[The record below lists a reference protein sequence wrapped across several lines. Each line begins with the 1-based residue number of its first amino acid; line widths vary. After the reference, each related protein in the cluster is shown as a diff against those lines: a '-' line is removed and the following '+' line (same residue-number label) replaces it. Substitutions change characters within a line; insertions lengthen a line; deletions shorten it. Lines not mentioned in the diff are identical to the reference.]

1 MKNLILIK
9 YLFVIAVTT
18 VLIFGKVSMPLAD
31 KNLTQSRSDKHLDSS
46 CQIITVDTISDLT
59 TVDIAKNKVV
69 FVNGYDSFY
78 DGGGGFFSYD
88 PAKSAINNSGT
99 IINGWVRQYS
109 GAINVKWFGA
119 KTDGSNTANSI
130 QSAIDSGAKEIFVP
144 TGTYRLDGR
153 KLKRVLNLRSDLRLF
168 GEAGTVFDFSHNPAG
183 EHHSVRE
190 SYIAGQGKVK
200 KVNKITSGAIR
211 GSYNVQSTIEDINEG
226 DLVLVYADDTVD
238 PKQSVKI
245 GELIYVESVVN
256 SKSII
261 FETAL
266 SDDYLKNPKI
276 VKVEP
281 LENITIENIKIIGS
295 GRQQPSGR
303 ADLGIVI
310 QYGSNIL
317 IRNCEFTR
325 VDNTAID
332 LESVI
337 NFTIENNTVRF
348 AKKGKNKAI
357 QYGIKYSNASRDG
370 YIVGNNIYNG
380 KHGIVQG
387 HTTTI
392 PGITR
397 NVIVSGNNISGTW
410 HAGIS
415 VHASGN
421 TITVTGN
428 QLRGC
433 QRGIESRIPN
443 MSITN
448 NILTDIK
455 AHGIVIKDDSSNI
468 IVSGNEINSCG
479 SYGIFIYKLRSN
491 KGNIIISNNL
501 IDDNY
506 GGLAI
511 SAKGTEGMLGTISVN
526 ANIFRKLK
534 THGISIEG
542 DISVDITSN
551 TLKNITKNAI
561 YMRGNRYAV
570 INANSIVKS
579 KIAFY
584 LDATKY
590 AIDNLI
596 ISDNIVVDAKRFMKR
611 TLLGSEVV
619 FVNNLD
625 HVKIRFKSK

>member
-18 VLIFGKVSMPLAD
+18 VLIFAKVSMPLAD

-46 CQIITVDTISDLT
+46 HQIITVDTISDLA
-59 TVDIAKNKVV
+59 TVDIAKNKAV
-69 FVNGYDSFY
+69 FVNGYDSFH

-88 PAKSAINNSGT
+88 PAKSAINNGGT
-99 IINGWVRQYS
+99 IINGWIRQYS
-109 GAINVKWFGA
+109 GVVNVKWFGA
-119 KTDGSNTANSI
+119 KTDGSNTASSI
-130 QSAIDSGAKEIFVP
+130 QSAIDSGAKEIFIP

-153 KLKRVLNLRSDLRLF
+153 KLKRVLNLRSGLRLF

-200 KVNKITSGAIR
+200 KVNKITSGATR
-211 GSYNVQSTIEDINEG
+211 GSYNIQSATEDINEG
-226 DLVLVYADDTVD
+226 DLVLVYSDDTVD
-238 PKQSVKI
+238 LKQAVKI
-245 GELIYVESVVN
+245 GELIYVESVIDG
-256 SKSII
+256 KSII

-266 SDDYLKNPKI
+266 SDDYLKDPK
-276 VKVEP
+276 VAKVEP
-281 LENITIENIKIIGS
+281 LENIIIENIKIIGS
-295 GRQQPSGR
+295 GRPQPSGR

-317 IRNCEFTR
+317 IRNCEFSK

-348 AKKGKNKAI
+348 GKKGKNKAI

-370 YIVGNNIYNG
+370 YIVANNIYNG

-387 HTTTI
+387 HTTII
-392 PGITR
+392 PGISR
-397 NVIVSGNNISGTW
+397 NVIISGNNISGTW

-415 VHASGN
+415 VHASGD
-421 TITVTGN
+421 TISVTGN

-468 IVSGNEINSCG
+468 IVSGNSING
-479 SYGIFIYKLRSN
+479 AELYGIFVYKLRSN
-491 KGNIIISNNL
+491 KGNILISNNL
-501 IDDNY
+501 VDNTY

-511 SAKGTEGMLGTISVN
+511 SAKGIEGMLGTISIN
-526 ANIFRKLK
+526 TNIITNIK

-542 DISVDITSN
+542 DINADIRAN
-551 TLKNITKNAI
+551 TLKNISKNAI
-561 YMRGNRYAV
+561 YIRGNKYAV
-570 INANSIVKS
+570 INTNSIVKS
-579 KIAFY
+579 KTAFR
-584 LDATKY
+584 LDATTY
-590 AIDNLI
+590 GIDNLI
-596 ISDNIVVDAKRFMKR
+596 VSNNIVVDTKKFMNK
-611 TLLGSEVV
+611 TSLGSEII
-619 FVNNLD
+619 FSNNLNTA
-625 HVKIRFKSK
+625 KKK